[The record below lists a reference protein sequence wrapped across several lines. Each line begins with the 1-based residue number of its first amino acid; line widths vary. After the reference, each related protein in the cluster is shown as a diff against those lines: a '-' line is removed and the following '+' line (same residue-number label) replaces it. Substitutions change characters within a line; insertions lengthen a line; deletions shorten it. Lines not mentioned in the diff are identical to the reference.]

1 MKQVYSMV
9 GSMLLLCC
17 SLFSQA
23 QQAAVASANAVV
35 PPLVKFSGTLNDAT
49 GKPLS
54 GVVGV
59 TFALYQEEQGGAPLW
74 IETQNVTAD
83 KNGHYTVM
91 LGSTTSTG
99 LPADI
104 FVAGEARWIAVQPEG
119 QSESSR
125 VLLLSVPY
133 ALKAGDAQTLGGL
146 PASAFMLAG
155 PVAGVASSAA
165 AAGTSVNSAGS
176 LTPTTSSGVT
186 TSGGTVNALPLFS
199 TATNIQN
206 SLITQTGTAA
216 INVGGKLN
224 LFATGTATAAGGKN
238 SQAQSFVASVF
249 NSSTSTAVAQTF
261 QLQAESAGN
270 DTSAA
275 SGTLNLL
282 YASGTAAPAE
292 TGLKISSKGLITFA
306 SGQTFPGSAVG
317 TITGVTAGTDLTGGG
332 TSGIVTLNVDTTK
345 VPQLGANNTFSGTQ
359 IISGSSASGLL
370 QVTNTD
376 TAGLPSA
383 IIGTT
388 PAVGGVGIS
397 GVATSTAS
405 SDANAVGVRGT
416 SASPTGVG
424 VSGVSPNLGVY
435 GASTGTASTSYGVMG
450 NSGIVGVFGNS
461 TGNTGSGVEGTSPN
475 VGVLGNGT
483 GAGGIG
489 LDGHGTFQGAKG
501 ISTATTG
508 SAQGVYGQSA
518 SSAGYGVEGAS
529 PYIGVSGS
537 GATAGVNGT
546 SSANGGY
553 GVIGSVTGSS
563 IAAGVLG
570 SSASSTGFGVYGQ
583 VNSGAGS
590 TAGVFGSNVSGNGY
604 GVQGTAPNIGVYGT
618 ATSTSA
624 YGVEG
629 TSPNVGVFGDGTGTG
644 GIGVDGHGTTLG
656 VRAIATETTGASIG
670 AYGQSSSA
678 SGFGVKGAGPN
689 VGVYGSSS
697 GTSATGSGVGNAG
710 IWGDTGGKS
719 GDGYYGVLG
728 TADSNSAGGFFNNSE
743 TYPTLYAVDNAADEG
758 IILGPNPPVIESYAP
773 SFGALCAFYALGS
786 QDCSATSSTSAPVD
800 NGTRRVSLYSVQ
812 SPNVWFED
820 AGSGQLS
827 SGSTT
832 VTLDPTFAQTV
843 NTGVEYHVFL
853 TPNGDCKGLYVT
865 RKTAT
870 TFEVHEL
877 GGGTSSIAFDYR
889 VMAKRAGYE
898 NKRMEDVTDRY
909 RAAAKLAQA
918 RGVQRPS
925 AAAANA
931 PVHIEAPPVAL
942 THK

>member
-1 MKQVYSMV
+1 LVLV
-9 GSMLLLCC
+9 V
-17 SLFSQA
+17 FSAIGQA
-23 QQAAVASANAVV
+23 QQNPASSANAIV
-35 PPLVKFSGTLNDAT
+35 PPLVRFSGTLSDVN
-49 GKPLS
+49 GKPLA
-54 GVVGV
+54 GIVGV
-59 TFALYQEEQGGAPLW
+59 TFALYKDEQGGSPLW
-74 IETQNVTAD
+74 LETQNATLD
-83 KNGHYTVM
+83 KSGRYTVM

-104 FVAGEARWIAVQPEG
+104 FVAGEARWLAVQAEG
-119 QSESSR
+119 QGEQPR

-155 PVAGVASSAA
+155 PLAGAA
-165 AAGTSVNSAGS
+165 ASASPNGTSAYSSGS
-176 LTPTTSSGVT
+176 LTPAAASDVT
-186 TSGGTVNALPLFS
+186 TTGGAVNTLPLFS
-199 TATNIQN
+199 TTTNIQN
-206 SLITQTGTAA
+206 SLITQTGTTA

-224 LFATGTATAAGGKN
+224 LFATGTATATGGKN
-238 SQAQSFVASVF
+238 SQAQSFVASAF
-249 NSSTSTAVAQTF
+249 NSGTSTAVAQTF
-261 QLQAESAGN
+261 QLQAESSGN
-270 DTSAA
+270 DTTAA
-275 SGTLNLL
+275 SGTLNVL

-306 SGQTFPGSAVG
+306 AGQTFPGTALG

-345 VPQLGANNTFSGTQ
+345 IPQLGANNTFSGTQ
-359 IISGSSASGLL
+359 IISGNSTSGLL

-383 IIGTT
+383 IVGTT
-388 PAVGGVGIS
+388 PAIGGVGIS
-397 GVATSTAS
+397 GVASSTAS
-405 SDANAVGVRGT
+405 SDAASVGVRGT

-435 GASTGTASTSYGVMG
+435 GASTGTASNNYGVLG
-450 NSGIVGVFGNS
+450 SSAIVGVFGDS
-461 TGNTGSGVEGTSPN
+461 TGKTGYGVEGTSPN
-475 VGVLGNGT
+475 VGVFGNGT
-483 GAGGIG
+483 GTSGIG
-489 LDGHGTFQGAKG
+489 LDGHGTFQGVKG
-501 ISTATTG
+501 DSTATTG
-508 SAQGVYGQSA
+508 AAQGVYGQSA
-518 SSAGYGVEGAS
+518 SSSGYGVEGAS
-529 PYIGVSGS
+529 PYIGVYGT
-537 GATAGVNGT
+537 GATAGINGT
-546 SSANGGY
+546 STANGGY
-553 GVIGSVTGSS
+553 GVMGTVTGSS
-563 IAAGVLG
+563 IAAGVFG

-604 GVQGTAPNIGVYGT
+604 GVQGTAPNVGVYGT

-629 TSPNVGVFGDGTGTG
+629 ASPNVGVYGDGTGTG
-644 GIGVDGHGTTLG
+644 GIGVDGHGTIMG
-656 VRAIATETTGASIG
+656 VRAIANETSGASIG
-670 AYGQSSSA
+670 AYGQSSST
-678 SGFGVKGAGPN
+678 SGYGVKGAGPN
-689 VGVYGSSS
+689 VGVYGTSS
-697 GTSATGSGVGNAG
+697 GTSKTGSGDGSAG
-710 IWGDTGGKS
+710 VWGDTGGKT
-719 GDGYYGVLG
+719 GDGFYGVLG

-743 TYPTLYAVDNAADEG
+743 TYPALYAVDNAADEG

-773 SFGALCAFYALGS
+773 NFAALCAFYAIGS
-786 QDCSATSSTSAPVD
+786 QDCSGTSSTSAAID

-827 SGSTT
+827 RGSTT

-865 RKTAT
+865 KKTGT

-889 VMAKRAGYE
+889 VMAKRAGFE
-898 NKRMEDVTDRY
+898 NKRLEDVTDRY
-909 RAAAKLAQA
+909 RMAAKLAQT
-918 RGVQRPS
+918 RGMQPPS

-931 PVHIEAPPVAL
+931 PIRIAAPAL
-942 THK
+942 APAPAHK